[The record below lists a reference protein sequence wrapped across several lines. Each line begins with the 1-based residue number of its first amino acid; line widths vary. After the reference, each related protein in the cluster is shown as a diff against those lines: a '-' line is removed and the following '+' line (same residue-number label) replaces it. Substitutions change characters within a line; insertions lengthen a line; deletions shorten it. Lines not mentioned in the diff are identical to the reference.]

1 MQPEVNYKTKNIIN
15 ILMASMTLLL
25 IAIFIF
31 NLEIPCLFKSILK
44 INCPACGLSRSF
56 KAIMNL
62 DLIGA
67 FKYNIIGVPL
77 FLSIIIIYLIYLFD
91 LFFKKNILV
100 NLYNKFSKN
109 YVFLIIVLFILGVLN
124 NII

>member
-1 MQPEVNYKTKNIIN
+1 MQMDVNYKTKNIIN

-44 INCPACGLSRSF
+44 INCPACGLTRSF
-56 KAIMNL
+56 RAIINL
-62 DLIGA
+62 NFVRA
-67 FKYNIIGVPL
+67 FKYNIIGIPL
-77 FLSIIIIYLIYLFD
+77 FFSIIFIYLIYIFD

-100 NLYNKFSKN
+100 NLYNKFCKN
-109 YVFLIIVLFILGVLN
+109 YVFFIIALFILWILN
-124 NII
+124 NVF

>member
-1 MQPEVNYKTKNIIN
+1 MQMDVNYKTKNIIN

-44 INCPACGLSRSF
+44 INCPACGLTRSF
-56 KAIMNL
+56 RAIMNL

-67 FKYNIIGVPL
+67 FKYNIIGVPI
-77 FLSIIIIYLIYLFD
+77 FLSIIIVYLIYFLD
-91 LFFKKNILV
+91 LFFKKNILI
-100 NLYNKFSKN
+100 NLYNKFCKN
-109 YVFLIIVLFILGVLN
+109 YIFLIIALFILGILN
-124 NII
+124 NIF